1 MKSNCK
7 ICGKEIGLDEYGRDV
22 RMIHIFDY
30 HIGDFLAFVENR
42 YLAKLIRKAV
52 LRCYE

>member
-1 MKSNCK
+1 MKSKCK
-7 ICGKEIGLDEYGRDV
+7 LCGDKIELDEYGRDI
-22 RMIHIFDY
+22 RMLHIFDY
-30 HIGDFLAFVENR
+30 HIGDFLSFVENE